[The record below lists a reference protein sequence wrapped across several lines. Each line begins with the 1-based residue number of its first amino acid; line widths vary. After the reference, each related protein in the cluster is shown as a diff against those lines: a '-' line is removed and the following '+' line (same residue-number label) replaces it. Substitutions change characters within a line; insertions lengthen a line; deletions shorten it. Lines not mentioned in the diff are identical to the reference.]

1 VSQSAERHIGTL
13 AGSNN
18 AHYPLMANQ
27 LRSEFAPDGRQR
39 GNSPPTLFGESEFEV
54 NSMGLF
60 DRFKKT
66 SDTKSKA
73 GKVDLSRFEKLVSTK
88 LSQELDRQDAIQQ
101 LSRVGSAQAVAI
113 LLKRFNW
120 HLDPSI
126 TDQDEKE
133 LVVEGVV
140 AAGDVALEPIREYC
154 RRAET
159 LTWPFKA
166 LERIVAPEH
175 LAEELLTLLDQF
187 DTEYVRNP
195 EPKVQLLSYLT
206 AFPSEEVRQAIEP
219 FLEDA
224 SESVRF
230 AAAGAVFSMAN
241 SESTP
246 SLIAAL
252 EREESL
258 RVRNRIAQ
266 GLSERLWPIPETLR
280 ESCGE
285 HLPPGFKL
293 TDGIVRALPN
303 S

>member
-1 VSQSAERHIGTL
+1 MS
-13 AGSNN
+13 
-18 AHYPLMANQ
+18 
-27 LRSEFAPDGRQR
+27 
-39 GNSPPTLFGESEFEV
+39 
-54 NSMGLF
+54 LF

-66 SDTKSKA
+66 SDAKSKA
-73 GKVDLSRFEKLVSTK
+73 GKVDLTRFEKLVSTK

-195 EPKVQLLSYLT
+195 EPKVQLLSYLA

-241 SESTP
+241 AESTP
-246 SLIAAL
+246 SLIAAI
-252 EREESL
+252 EHEESL

-266 GLSERLWPIPETLR
+266 GLSERAWPIAERMR
-280 ESCGE
+280 EACSE
-285 HLPPGFKL
+285 HLPPGYKIV
-293 TDGIVRALPN
+293 DGIVRAAPN

>member
-1 VSQSAERHIGTL
+1 
-13 AGSNN
+13 
-18 AHYPLMANQ
+18 
-27 LRSEFAPDGRQR
+27 
-39 GNSPPTLFGESEFEV
+39 
-54 NSMGLF
+54 MGLF

-66 SDTKSKA
+66 SDEKSKA
-73 GKVDLSRFEKLVSTK
+73 GKVDLGRFERLVSTK
-88 LSQELDRQDAIQQ
+88 LSQELDRQDAIHQ

-140 AAGDVALEPIREYC
+140 GAGDVALEPIREYC

-166 LERIVAPEH
+166 LERIVAPDH

-195 EPKVQLLSYLT
+195 EPKVQLLSYLE

-241 SESTP
+241 AESTP

-252 EREESL
+252 EHEESL

-266 GLSERLWPIPETLR
+266 GLNDKAWPIPEALR
-280 ESCGE
+280 DTCGE
-285 HLPPGFKL
+285 HLPPGFRIAE
-293 TDGIVRALPN
+293 GIVQAIPN

>member
-1 VSQSAERHIGTL
+1 
-13 AGSNN
+13 
-18 AHYPLMANQ
+18 
-27 LRSEFAPDGRQR
+27 
-39 GNSPPTLFGESEFEV
+39 
-54 NSMGLF
+54 MGLF

-66 SDTKSKA
+66 SDGKSKA
-73 GKVDLSRFEKLVSTK
+73 GKADLSRFERLVSTK
-88 LSQELDRQDAIQQ
+88 LSQELDRQDAIHQ

-159 LTWPFKA
+159 LTWPIKA
-166 LERIVAPEH
+166 LERIIAPEH

-230 AAAGAVFSMAN
+230 AATGAVFSMAN
-241 SESTP
+241 PESTA

-252 EREESL
+252 EHEESL
-258 RVRNRIAQ
+258 RVRNRIAL
-266 GLSERLWPIPETLR
+266 GLSEKVWPIPEALR
-280 ESCGE
+280 DTCGE
-285 HLPPGFKL
+285 HLPPGFKIA
-293 TDGIVRALPN
+293 DGNVRALPN

>member
-1 VSQSAERHIGTL
+1 
-13 AGSNN
+13 
-18 AHYPLMANQ
+18 M
-27 LRSEFAPDGRQR
+27 
-39 GNSPPTLFGESEFEV
+39 
-54 NSMGLF
+54 
-60 DRFKKT
+60 
-66 SDTKSKA
+66 
-73 GKVDLSRFEKLVSTK
+73 VSTK
-88 LSQELDRQDAIQQ
+88 LSQELDRQDAIHQ

-166 LERIVAPEH
+166 LERIVAPDH

-195 EPKVQLLSYLT
+195 EPKVQLLSYLE

-241 SESTP
+241 AESTS

-252 EREESL
+252 EHEESL

-266 GLSERLWPIPETLR
+266 GLSDKAWPIPEVLR
-280 ESCGE
+280 DTCGE
-285 HLPPGFKL
+285 HLPPGFKIAE
-293 TDGIVRALPN
+293 GIVRAMPN

>member
-1 VSQSAERHIGTL
+1 
-13 AGSNN
+13 
-18 AHYPLMANQ
+18 
-27 LRSEFAPDGRQR
+27 
-39 GNSPPTLFGESEFEV
+39 
-54 NSMGLF
+54 MGLF

-66 SDTKSKA
+66 SDEKSKA
-73 GKVDLSRFEKLVSTK
+73 GKVDLSRFERLVSTK
-88 LSQELDRQDAIQQ
+88 LSQELDRQDAIHQ

-166 LERIVAPEH
+166 LERIVAPDH

-195 EPKVQLLSYLT
+195 EPKVQLLSYLE

-241 SESTP
+241 AESTS

-252 EREESL
+252 EHEESL
-258 RVRNRIAQ
+258 RVRNRFAQ
-266 GLSERLWPIPETLR
+266 GLSDNAWRIPVVLR
-280 ESCGE
+280 VSCGE
-285 HLPPGFKL
+285 HLPPGFKIAE
-293 TDGIVRALPN
+293 GIVRAMPN